1 MGSGRE
7 NKGPRNMPFQG
18 FKPSLPINP
27 HVVHGVLREL
37 TALLL
42 PGKLLALTWLIRRTR
57 QRKNNEA

>member
-1 MGSGRE
+1 
-7 NKGPRNMPFQG
+7 MPFQG